1 MAEFSPFS
9 CPIFLGHPKA
19 RASASKASGCFM
31 GGNAMVCDL
40 NHRLAISEESVG
52 RNVALR
58 ESVGSDAGLLL
69 RLNEDFQVRANITWH
84 FARTSKWDSLKLL
97 FQSEAL
103 CRSVPQKN
111 LNECEP
117 LALLFA

>member
-1 MAEFSPFS
+1 
-9 CPIFLGHPKA
+9 
-19 RASASKASGCFM
+19 M

-117 LALLFA
+117 LALLFAA